1 MIIHAAARK
10 CLGVRRVSAAVL
22 LALLGCLSLAACG
35 SNKESPAEAK
45 QHLCTSLDAF
55 AASVVSLQ
63 GLGLSSSEDELNNQL
78 DKIDKAWNQVV
89 DDAKDVKSA
98 HTDTI
103 ESTYDDLK
111 QSVQDRPTDKPIT
124 EVVAGLQP
132 KLTAF
137 ADAWKQ
143 FANSLDCKSAS

>member
-1 MIIHAAARK
+1 MRARATLS
-10 CLGVRRVSAAVL
+10 CVRNSLAAVL
-22 LALLGCLSLAACG
+22 LAVLCCLSLAACG
-35 SNKESPAEAK
+35 SDKESPAEAK
-45 QHLCTSLDAF
+45 QHLCTSLDGF
-55 AASVVSLQ
+55 AASVVALQ
-63 GLGLSSSEDELNNQL
+63 GLGLSSSEDELNNAL

-98 HTDTI
+98 NTDTI
-103 ESTYDDLK
+103 KSTYDDLK
-111 QSVQDRPTDKPIT
+111 QAVQNRPTDKPIT

-143 FANSLDCKSAS
+143 FANSVDCKSAS

>member
-1 MIIHAAARK
+1 MRRRTT
-10 CLGVRRVSAAVL
+10 LSSVRSSLSAVL
-22 LALLGCLSLAACG
+22 LAVLCCLSLAACG

-45 QHLCTSLDAF
+45 QNLCTSLDGF
-55 AASVVSLQ
+55 RGSVVALQ
-63 GLGLSSSEDELNNQL
+63 GVGLSSSEDELNSAL

-98 HTDTI
+98 NTDTI
-103 ESTYDDLK
+103 KSTYDDLK
-111 QSVQDRPTDKPIT
+111 QSVQNRPTDKPIT

-143 FANSLDCKSAS
+143 FANSVDCKSS

>member
-1 MIIHAAARK
+1 MRPRATLSCVRK
-10 CLGVRRVSAAVL
+10 PLVVVL
-22 LALLGCLSLAACG
+22 LALLCCLSLAACG

-45 QHLCTSLDAF
+45 QNLCTSLDGF
-55 AASVVSLQ
+55 AASVVALQ
-63 GLGLSSSEDELNNQL
+63 GLGLSSSEDDLNNAL

-103 ESTYDDLK
+103 KSTYDDLK
-111 QSVQDRPTDKPIT
+111 QAVQNRPTDKPIT

-132 KLTAF
+132 KLVAF

-143 FANSLDCKSAS
+143 FANSVDCKSAS

>member
-1 MIIHAAARK
+1 
-10 CLGVRRVSAAVL
+10 VRNSLAVVL
-22 LALLGCLSLAACG
+22 LALLSCLSLAACG

-45 QHLCTSLDAF
+45 QNLCTSLDAF

-63 GLGLSSSEDELNNQL
+63 GLGLSSSEDELNNAV

-98 HTDTI
+98 NTDTI
-103 ESTYDDLK
+103 RSTYDDLK
-111 QSVQDRPTDKPIT
+111 HAVQNRPTDKPIT

-143 FANSLDCKSAS
+143 FASSLDCKAAS

>member
-1 MIIHAAARK
+1 VK
-10 CLGVRRVSAAVL
+10 GGLAVVA
-22 LALLGCLSLAACG
+22 LALAVTASLVACG

-55 AASVVSLQ
+55 AASVVALQ
-63 GLGLSSSEDELNNQL
+63 GVGLSSSEDALNNAL
-78 DKIDKAWNQVV
+78 DKIDKAWDQVV
-89 DDAKDVKSA
+89 EDAKDVKSA
-98 HTDTI
+98 NTDTI
-103 ESTYDDLK
+103 KSTYDDLK
-111 QSVQDRPTDKPIT
+111 QAVQNRPTDKPIT

-143 FANSLDCKSAS
+143 FANSVDCKSAS